1 MLDTI
6 LLAAGIGFFVLA
18 VLYSYACDRM

>member
-6 LLAAGIGFFVLA
+6 LVVAGLGFFVLA
-18 VLYSYACDRM
+18 VLYSVACDHM